1 MSRIGD
7 KALTIFALLTLED
20 AASRARAAPID
31 RSWAVKLALAFLYD
45 RHGGE
50 RYWYDQFWAAMDKGA
65 LSRHSAYL
73 SDVHRHNAMHASI
86 EAIYRAAGVQRTV
99 RMMIDGRAAGKE
111 TSPEKDNPVTFPL
124 AQRE

>member
-1 MSRIGD
+1 MTRLGD
-7 KALTIFALLTLED
+7 KALTRFALLTLED
-20 AASRARAAPID
+20 ATTRAHAGPIE
-31 RSWAVKLALAFLYD
+31 RSWAIKLALAFLYD

-50 RYWYDQFWAAMDKGA
+50 RRWYDQFWATMDKGA

-73 SDVHRHNAMHASI
+73 SDVHRHNAMHASM

-99 RMMIDGRAAGKE
+99 EMMSARNSARK
-111 TSPEKDNPVTFPL
+111 TTLEKDNPVTFPL